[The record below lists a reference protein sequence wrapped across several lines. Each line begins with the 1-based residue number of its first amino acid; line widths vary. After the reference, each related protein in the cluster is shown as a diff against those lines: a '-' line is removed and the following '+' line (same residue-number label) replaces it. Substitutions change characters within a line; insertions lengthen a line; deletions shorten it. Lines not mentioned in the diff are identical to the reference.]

1 MTQFSG
7 TDLNL
12 LIETGRM
19 LHEARVKQ
27 GLSMEDMCKKL
38 GMRSDQ
44 IQAIE
49 EGNAAFFQKST
60 QPLIWYARIY
70 AKKLGVDLSNLVFN
84 NIQHITRSNTQ
95 APSNTIPPFLMKK
108 NETKEQ

>member
-1 MTQFSG
+1 MTQFPV

-12 LIETGRM
+12 LIETGRI
-19 LHEARVKQ
+19 LHEARTKQ
-27 GLSMEDMCKKL
+27 GLSMDDMCKKL

-49 EGNAAFFQKST
+49 EGNVAFFQKST

-70 AKKLGVDLSNLVFN
+70 AKKLGVDLSNLVFK
-84 NIQHITRSNTQ
+84 NIQHTPRSHTH